1 MDSQPHRMLTVRPA
15 HHYDLVGIALLDRM
29 GERQRSDV
37 LLKSRGEANDRV
49 TLPIDTAQAIIEKRR
64 DEAAQVQ
71 NLVYGLIRSIEF
83 LLDMPQ
89 IAVAIKQQVA
99 EELVSEKPL
108 AGKDRVIDEPAELLV
123 EQRPDSLGQYV
134 IEVANITRNAA
145 STQR

>member
-15 HHYDLVGIALLDRM
+15 HHHDLVGIALLDRM

-49 TLPIDTAQAIIEKRR
+49 TLPIDAAQAIIEIRR
-64 DEAAQVQ
+64 DEAAQVK
-71 NLVYGLIRSIEF
+71 NLAYGLISSIEF

-99 EELVSEKPL
+99 EELVSEKPFT
-108 AGKDRVIDEPAELLV
+108 GEDRVIDEPAELLV
-123 EQRPDSLGQYV
+123 EQRPDPLGQ
-134 IEVANITRNAA
+134 
-145 STQR
+145 